1 MERIKVS
8 VIIPA
13 YNVEK
18 YINRCLKSVISQTL
32 KDIEIIVVN
41 DGSTDS
47 TLKKIVAFMEKDE
60 RIKLINKNNEGLS
73 CARNDGIKNAKGD
86 YIFHVDGDDFIKNTT
101 LEELYN
107 YAMRKYL
114 DVVTSDVYVYK
125 NKNDIKIMKEIE
137 IKNEEIISAKDY
149 LVKFFNNKGTYA
161 VWNKLWKK
169 SLYIDN
175 NVFHPKEI
183 SYGED
188 GCTVPRLIINA
199 NKIGKINKCYYYYC
213 MNEESMTKKEEKRKV
228 YEYMRGYLL
237 VKNYFQKK
245 DISWY
250 EDYDFNYKFY
260 FVYSH
265 IINISYYNKIIQ
277 KNNNKDF
284 KMIYDEMLNFIRKN
298 DFLLDNKYASQ
309 RDRDNMIMLK
319 FYKKSL
325 LLGEIARIILKRKR
339 KLVNSIKKRIK

>member
-18 YINRCLKSVISQTL
+18 YINRCLESIISQTL

-47 TLKKIVAFMEKDE
+47 TLKKIAIFIEKDE
-60 RIKLINKNNEGLS
+60 RINLINKDNQGVS
-73 CARNDGIKNAKGD
+73 SARNDGIKMAKGE
-86 YIFHVDGDDFIKNTT
+86 YIFYIDGDDFIEENT

-107 YAMRKYL
+107 YAIRKDL
-114 DVVTSDVYVYK
+114 DVVISDIYIYK
-125 NKNDIKIMKEIE
+125 NKKIINTMKDIE
-137 IKNEEIISAKDY
+137 IKNEEVISAKDY
-149 LVKFFNNKGTYA
+149 LVKYFNNKGTYS
-161 VWNKLWKK
+161 VCNKLWKK

-175 NVFHPKEI
+175 NVFHPKDI

-188 GCTVPRLIINA
+188 GCTVPRLIINS
-199 NKIGKINKCYYYYC
+199 NKIGKIKKCFYYYC
-213 MNEESMTKKEEKRKV
+213 MNEESAMHRGNKIKA
-228 YEYMRGYLL
+228 YDYMKGYLL
-237 VKNYFQKK
+237 VKDYFQKK

-250 EDYDFNYKFY
+250 TDYDFNYKFY

-265 IINISYYNKIIQ
+265 IINMSYYNKIIQ

-284 KMIYDEMLNFIRKN
+284 KMVYDEMLNFIRKN
-298 DFLLDNKYASQ
+298 DFSLDNKYISQ
-309 RDRDNMIMLK
+309 RDKDNIVMLK
-319 FYKKSL
+319 FYKKSI